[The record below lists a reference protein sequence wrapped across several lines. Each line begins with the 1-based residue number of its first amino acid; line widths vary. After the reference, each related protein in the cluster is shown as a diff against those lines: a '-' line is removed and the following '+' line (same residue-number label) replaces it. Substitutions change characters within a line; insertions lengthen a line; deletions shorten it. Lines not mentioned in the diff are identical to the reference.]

1 MKPDGNLHCASW
13 ETNKTLHIRQD
24 SVRGIYSCRTP
35 DMSVCCA
42 EGKVERRDEE
52 RQTTS
57 SLPTLAEHA
66 EYRLFGDERTEGG
79 SSSSLFLF

>member
-1 MKPDGNLHCASW
+1 
-13 ETNKTLHIRQD
+13 
-24 SVRGIYSCRTP
+24 
-35 DMSVCCA
+35 MSVCCA

>member
-1 MKPDGNLHCASW
+1 MGTCTALHGRQIKLSTYDSILSEAF
-13 ETNKTLHIRQD
+13 TL
-24 SVRGIYSCRTP
+24 
-35 DMSVCCA
+35 A
-42 EGKVERRDEE
+42 EPLTCLRAAQKERWRHRDEE

-66 EYRLFGDERTEGG
+66 EYRLFGDERTQGG